1 MNRASLEELL
11 RAAAEMVEFER
22 ICIIGSASLLVDYPS
37 LGEQGQPLA
46 ASLDADFV
54 LLPEDAEKARILLA
68 RLGRGRTFASEK
80 GFHADILRPDIT
92 ELFPPGWEERL
103 EPMPGFDGVFF
114 LEAADLAVAKLHAGR
129 PKDVEVLVHLLKEG
143 LLDADVVRAR
153 LDATPLREKDIVKL
167 YAVWE
172 RVLRGVLAGEGLR
185 AET

>member
-11 RAAAEMVEFER
+11 RASAEIVEFER
-22 ICIIGSASLLVDYPS
+22 ICIIGSASLLVDHPS

-103 EPMPGFDGVFF
+103 EPMPGFAGVFF
-114 LEAADLAVAKLHAGR
+114 SRRRIWLWRNCMPDVR
-129 PKDVEVLVHLLKEG
+129 RTWRCWFTCSRKDCSMPAL
-143 LLDADVVRAR
+143 
-153 LDATPLREKDIVKL
+153 
-167 YAVWE
+167 
-172 RVLRGVLAGEGLR
+172 
-185 AET
+185 

>member
-68 RLGRGRTFASEK
+68 NRLLCAGASLCPEFA
-80 GFHADILRPDIT
+80 LR
-92 ELFPPGWEERL
+92 RN
-103 EPMPGFDGVFF
+103 
-114 LEAADLAVAKLHAGR
+114 
-129 PKDVEVLVHLLKEG
+129 
-143 LLDADVVRAR
+143 
-153 LDATPLREKDIVKL
+153 
-167 YAVWE
+167 
-172 RVLRGVLAGEGLR
+172 
-185 AET
+185 